1 MSLSHVVWYFLS
13 SNLVLLFCQ
22 KTVED
27 FIPIE
32 TLFNQNFSKQIIKKQ
47 TYKKRKETNKQKC
60 KKQVS
65 RLKKKRTKDKK
76 FSRGVIMSDVTHR
89 KALRELLKKLRV
101 EIWEKGMKLE
111 IDSNS
116 CLFLLVKK
124 KKKKT
129 RLKLMDLSCHFDV
142 LKKESQT
149 VAALVGFFSFLFF
162 LFIFLWPSWVLDWRM
177 KGMRLFLVSQR

>member
-1 MSLSHVVWYFLS
+1 MLDRQGEQLSVSAPMSRQSQFFSGHGRYEVSLSHVVWCFLS

-47 TYKKRKETNKQKC
+47 TYKKRKETNNKQKC

-89 KALRELLKKLRV
+89 KALRELQKKLRV
-101 EIWEKGMKLE
+101 EIWEKGLKLE

-116 CLFLLVKK
+116 FLFLLVKK
-124 KKKKT
+124 KKNET
-129 RLKLMDLSCHFDV
+129 
-142 LKKESQT
+142 QT
-149 VAALVGFFSFLFF
+149 YG
-162 LFIFLWPSWVLDWRM
+162 P
-177 KGMRLFLVSQR
+177 

>member
-1 MSLSHVVWYFLS
+1 M
-13 SNLVLLFCQ
+13 
-22 KTVED
+22 ED

-47 TYKKRKETNKQKC
+47 TYKKRKETNNKC

-89 KALRELLKKLRV
+89 KALRELQKKLRV
-101 EIWEKGMKLE
+101 EIWEKGLKLE

-116 CLFLLVKK
+116 FLFLLVKK
-124 KKKKT
+124 KKNET
-129 RLKLMDLSCHFDV
+129 
-142 LKKESQT
+142 ET
-149 VAALVGFFSFLFF
+149 YG
-162 LFIFLWPSWVLDWRM
+162 P
-177 KGMRLFLVSQR
+177 

>member
-1 MSLSHVVWYFLS
+1 M
-13 SNLVLLFCQ
+13 
-22 KTVED
+22 ED

-47 TYKKRKETNKQKC
+47 TYKKRKETNNKQKC

-76 FSRGVIMSDVTHR
+76 FSRGVITSDVTHR
-89 KALRELLKKLRV
+89 KALRELQKKLRV
-101 EIWEKGMKLE
+101 EIWEKGLKLE

-124 KKKKT
+124 KM

-142 LKKESQT
+142 LKKES
-149 VAALVGFFSFLFF
+149 
-162 LFIFLWPSWVLDWRM
+162 
-177 KGMRLFLVSQR
+177 

>member
-1 MSLSHVVWYFLS
+1 MSLSHVVWCFLS

-32 TLFNQNFSKQIIKKQ
+32 TLFNQNISKQIIKKQ
-47 TYKKRKETNKQKC
+47 TYKKRKETNNKQKC

-76 FSRGVIMSDVTHR
+76 FSRGVITSDVTHR
-89 KALRELLKKLRV
+89 KALRELQKKLRV
-101 EIWEKGMKLE
+101 EIWEKGLKLE
-111 IDSNS
+111 IESNL

-124 KKKKT
+124 KKKM

-142 LKKESQT
+142 LKKDGCS
-149 VAALVGFFSFLFF
+149 LGRIFFLFFSFFLFF
-162 LFIFLWPSWVLDWRM
+162 CGLLGYLIEEWKVWGYF
-177 KGMRLFLVSQR
+177 